1 MSIVIVSLQLKM
13 YKIICIM
20 VNITIY
26 ILDIISINTYSLDEI
41 ISINYIKLK
50 ENIINLL
57 TNVLSKE
64 MCII

>member
-1 MSIVIVSLQLKM
+1 M
-13 YKIICIM
+13 YNGKYNHIHFRYNII
-20 VNITIY
+20 IY
-26 ILDIISINTYSLDEI
+26 LLSDEI

>member
-1 MSIVIVSLQLKM
+1 M
-13 YKIICIM
+13 YNGKYNHIHLRY
-20 VNITIY
+20 NINKY
-26 ILDIISINTYSLDEI
+26 LLSDEI